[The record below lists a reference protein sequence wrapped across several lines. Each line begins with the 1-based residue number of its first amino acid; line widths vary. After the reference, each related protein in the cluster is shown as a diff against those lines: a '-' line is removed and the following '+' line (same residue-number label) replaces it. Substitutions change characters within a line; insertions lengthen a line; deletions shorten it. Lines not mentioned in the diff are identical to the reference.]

1 MNSTLATTY
10 YIARPRMR
18 RRYYVFTPVRLR
30 PRENCHQA
38 TGHSVYRRI
47 FKFGMQLYGVVDQ
60 TPISFSPDPIQDGR
74 PAAIL
79 DVKITLF
86 DICGEKFP

>member
-1 MNSTLATTY
+1 
-10 YIARPRMR
+10 MR
-18 RRYYVFTPVRLR
+18 RRYYVFTPVRPRLRLR
-30 PRENCHQA
+30 PRPRLRPDENCHQA

-60 TPISFSPDPIQDGR
+60 TPISFFPDPIQDGR